1 LADHSHLPNP
11 DPSAAP
17 EPDPDSG
24 PNTAPGIIDF
34 LSMGVASALCLIL
47 GGGVG
52 VGIDALTH
60 SSPLWTFV
68 GLGFGVVSAVLV
80 TVAQVRKNFKDV

>member
-1 LADHSHLPNP
+1 MADHSHLPNQN
-11 DPSAAP
+11 PSAAP

-24 PNTAPGIIDF
+24 RDTAPGIIDF
-34 LSMGVASALCLIL
+34 LSMGVASALCLVL
-47 GGGVG
+47 GGGIG
-52 VGIDALTH
+52 VGIDALAH

-80 TVAQVRKNFKDV
+80 TVAQVRKNFKNL